1 MPSRHRKVAVI
12 GAGSVG
18 TTYIYALLQ
27 TGLAPA
33 EKEALSQS
41 ARAVAQ
47 TLATV
52 KP

>member
-1 MPSRHRKVAVI
+1 MTRSHRKVVVV

-18 TTYIYALLQ
+18 TAYIYALLQ
-27 TGLAPA
+27 TGLAPD

-47 TLATV
+47 TLATL